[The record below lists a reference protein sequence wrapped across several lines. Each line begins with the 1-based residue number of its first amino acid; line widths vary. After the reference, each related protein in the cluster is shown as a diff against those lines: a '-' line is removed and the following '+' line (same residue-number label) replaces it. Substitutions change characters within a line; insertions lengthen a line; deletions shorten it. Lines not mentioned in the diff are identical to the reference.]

1 MLGNGEAQKEAIRPD
16 FNRDIFIDFAG
27 AKITSDAGFL
37 LMREVDQRFG
47 IIESGC
53 GHLVDDRSAPHKKH
67 TFEQMIRQRV
77 YQMVAGLSSHR
88 SCNAACPGQGAA
100 IRCQSVGNVTA

>member
-53 GHLVDDRSAPHKKH
+53 GHLVDDRSASHKKH

-88 SCNAACPGQGAA
+88 SLQCGLPWTRGSNTVPVS
-100 IRCQSVGNVTA
+100 R

>member
-1 MLGNGEAQKEAIRPD
+1 MVQHKKRRYDLISTGP
-16 FNRDIFIDFAG
+16 FSLIFSG
-27 AKITSDAGFL
+27 AKITSDAEFL

-53 GHLVDDRSAPHKKH
+53 SQLVDNRSASHKKH

-77 YQMVAGLSSHR
+77 YQMAAGYED
-88 SCNAACPGQGAA
+88 CNEADYLR
-100 IRCQSVGNVTA
+100 IDLVIEVFSKRT